1 MAENKKS
8 FVLYCD
14 QQNVFKMLPDDVAGK
29 LIKHI
34 FAYVN
39 DEYPETDDL
48 ILQLAFEPI
57 KMQLKRDLRDWEE
70 KKDSRSTN
78 GKIGNLKRWNPDLY
92 QQVTEQKIDID
103 EAVKIAEHRKTSH
116 SDISESPRVAKI
128 AVNDNVNVTVNV
140 NDNNINNLFD
150 QFWDAYPT
158 KTGKIHAAK
167 IFNKLSDK
175 VQQQVVEHVRLYA
188 KWKPF
193 ETYRH
198 ANPTTYLNQKRY
210 LEDLPN
216 NDKLTNDK
224 KDSPKWIV
232 YDLYEPNRKHRIGS
246 YYTEDEANHAVKTAI
261 SNSAYPRYNT
271 EFEIVYDKNHLIL

>member
-70 KKDSRSTN
+70 KKDNRSTN

-92 QQVTEQKIDID
+92 KQVTEQKIDID

-116 SDISESPRVAKI
+116 SDISESLRVAKI

-140 NDNNINNLFD
+140 NDNDINNLFV
-150 QFWDAYPT
+150 QFWSAYPV
-158 KTGKIHAAK
+158 KTGKIHAEK
-167 IFNKLSDK
+167 IFNKLSAK
-175 VQQQVVEHVRLYA
+175 VQQQIIDHVQVFA
-188 KWKPF
+188 KNKPF
-193 ETYRH
+193 PTYQH
-198 ANPTTYLNQKRY
+198 PNPTTYLNQKRY
-210 LEDLPN
+210 LDELPK
-216 NDKLTNDK
+216 NDKSANDK
-224 KDSPKWIV
+224 TGNPKWLIAHG
-232 YDLYEPNRKHRIGS
+232 DNIMQICETEEQAKKALENIKSQLKHCPYEVRF
-246 YYTEDEANHAVKTAI
+246 EANFV
-261 SNSAYPRYNT
+261 SQYERLV
-271 EFEIVYDKNHLIL
+271 F

>member
-70 KKDSRSTN
+70 KKDNRSTN

-92 QQVTEQKIDID
+92 KQVTEQKIDID

-116 SDISESPRVAKI
+116 SDISESLRVAKI
-128 AVNDNVNVTVNV
+128 AVNDNVNVTVND
-140 NDNNINNLFD
+140 NDINNLFV
-150 QFWDAYPT
+150 QFWSAYPV
-158 KTGKIHAAK
+158 KTGKIHAEK
-167 IFNKLSDK
+167 IFNKLSAK
-175 VQQQVVEHVRLYA
+175 VQQQIIDHVQVFA
-188 KWKPF
+188 KHKPF
-193 ETYRH
+193 PTYQH
-198 ANPTTYLNQKRY
+198 PNPTTYLNQKRY
-210 LEDLPN
+210 LDELPK
-216 NDKLTNDK
+216 NDKSANDK
-224 KDSPKWIV
+224 TGNPKWLIAHG
-232 YDLYEPNRKHRIGS
+232 DNIMQICETEEQAKKALENIKSQLKHCPYEVRF
-246 YYTEDEANHAVKTAI
+246 EANFV
-261 SNSAYPRYNT
+261 SQYERLV
-271 EFEIVYDKNHLIL
+271 F

>member
-70 KKDSRSTN
+70 KKDNRSTN

-92 QQVTEQKIDID
+92 QQVSEQKIDID
-103 EAVKIAEHRKTSH
+103 EAVKIAEHRKTSLG
-116 SDISESPRVAKI
+116 DISESPRVAKI
-128 AVNDNVNVTVNV
+128 AVNVNDNVTVNV
-140 NDNNINNLFD
+140 NDNDINNLFD
-150 QFWDAYPT
+150 EFWDAYPV
-158 KTGKIHAAK
+158 KTGKIHAGK
-167 IFNKLSDK
+167 IFNKLSAK
-175 VQQQVVEHVRLYA
+175 VQQQVVDHVRLYA
-188 KWKPF
+188 NWKPF

-210 LEDLPN
+210 LDELPN
-216 NDKLTNDK
+216 NDKSANDK
-224 KDSPKWIV
+224 TANPKWLIADGDNIMQICESEEHANTALEKIKSQLKHCKYEV
-232 YDLYEPNRKHRIGS
+232 RFEPNYKSPYERM
-246 YYTEDEANHAVKTAI
+246 V
-261 SNSAYPRYNT
+261 
-271 EFEIVYDKNHLIL
+271 F